1 MINSICRRIAEVL
14 GKKLESDSDQITI
27 FTYSL
32 EILLGTMI
40 KIALILILA
49 IIFGILKTALIF
61 LFTFSLFRWLGGG
74 IHLST
79 YLKCLIAGLF
89 LVLGMG
95 YVATLQI
102 GVLYLIALYLLSI
115 LITVYVIIYWVP
127 AGTGKKH
134 IKDIKKRVKQKK
146 ETLVALIIWS
156 ILVFLCLCN
165 NLYSYA
171 LAGILGSLCSS
182 FFMMPMGYQFIG
194 SLDNLLITNGKGGV
208 EGV

>member
-1 MINSICRRIAEVL
+1 MISSICRKIAEAL
-14 GKKLESDSDQITI
+14 GRKLESDSDQIAI

-40 KIALILILA
+40 KFTLIIILA
-49 IIFGILKTALIF
+49 ILFGILKTALIA

-102 GVLYLIALYLLSI
+102 DELYLIFLYLFSVL
-115 LITVYVIIYWVP
+115 TAVYVIIYWVP
-127 AGTGKKH
+127 AGTDKKQ
-134 IKDIKKRVKQKK
+134 IKDIQKRVKQKK

-156 ILVFLCLCN
+156 TLVFLCICN

-171 LAGILGSLCSS
+171 LAGIFGSICSS

-194 SLDNLLITNGKGGV
+194 TLDNLITNSKGGG